1 MLEDKIINEI
11 CAVIRSLFSF
21 ELGEREAQISKS
33 DDKAHGDYSTSLSF
47 KIAKQLGRNPKEI
60 AEEIARELDK
70 TGRFE
75 KVEALSGFVNL
86 FIKKEEYFDELNNI
100 LAQKEH
106 FGDLELFKN
115 ERILVEFISA
125 NPTGPLTLANGRG
138 GFAGDVL
145 ANLLAK
151 AGAEVERE
159 YYVNDG
165 GNQVKILGNSVLY
178 LHEPGSL
185 EEEIYKGGYIED
197 WAEKHEDLLE
207 EYKARPYELGLIIS
221 KDILAKMIKP
231 SVSKMG
237 IKYDNF
243 FSEKEMIE
251 RGEVE
256 EAISKLREYNHT
268 KEEDEALWFK
278 TTEFGDDKDRVLV
291 KADGEKTYFANDV
304 AYHYDKLYKRGF
316 DKLVNFW
323 GADHHGY
330 VGRMQ
335 AAISAMGCPGKLDIV
350 IMQLVRLLQ
359 KGQEVRM
366 SKRKGTYITMDDLLE
381 LIGGDEKEASDVARF
396 FFLMYSFNT
405 HMDFNLDL
413 AKEHSEKNP
422 VFYVKY
428 AHARLS
434 GILRN
439 SEALSLPKANLGLL
453 AAPEEKDLIKE
464 LISLPSLVESIV
476 TKEDYPVHQLT
487 YYSREIASKFH
498 AFYDKCRVIDEGNL
512 ELTAARIELVKA
524 TQIVL
529 GIVLRDLLGV
539 DAPERM

>member
-1 MLEDKIINEI
+1 MLEDKIIDQIKKAINDLFGLDLEFNEI
-11 CAVIRSLFSF
+11 QVARSND
-21 ELGEREAQISKS
+21 KS
-33 DDKAHGDYSTSLSF
+33 HGDYSTNLCF
-47 KIAKQLGRNPKEI
+47 KIANKIGKSPAETAEIVSAELGKSS
-60 AEEIARELDK
+60 D
-70 TGRFE
+70 FE
-75 KVEALSGFVNL
+75 KVEPLNGFINIFL
-86 FIKKEEYFDELNNI
+86 KKDVYFDELSEI
-100 LAQKEH
+100 LTQKEH
-106 FGDLELFKN
+106 FGDLEILKGQK
-115 ERILVEFISA
+115 ILVEFISA

-151 AGAEVERE
+151 AGASVERE

-165 GNQVKILGNSVLY
+165 GNQVKILGDSVLFVG
-178 LHEPGSL
+178 EPG
-185 EEEIYKGGYIED
+185 EPKDIYKGEYIEI
-197 WAEKHEDLLE
+197 WANENKKLIEGH
-207 EYKARPYELGLIIS
+207 KNKSFELGLFAS
-221 KDILAKMIKP
+221 KDILEKMIQP
-231 SVSKMG
+231 SVTKMG
-237 IKYDNF
+237 ISFDRY
-243 FSEKEMIE
+243 FSEKEMID

-256 EAISKLREYNHT
+256 EAIAKLKEFNHT
-268 KEEDEALWFK
+268 KEEDGALWFK

-304 AYHYDKLYKRGF
+304 AYHYDKLYKRDF
-316 DKLVNFW
+316 DQLIDFW

-335 AAISAMGCPGKLDIV
+335 AAISAMGCPGKLQIV

-359 KGQEVRM
+359 GGQEVRM
-366 SKRKGTYITMDDLLE
+366 SKRKGTYVTMDDLLE
-381 LIGGDEKEASDVARF
+381 LIGGNEREASDVARF

-428 AHARLS
+428 AYARLS

-439 SEALSLPKANLGLL
+439 AEELSLPKANFDLL
-453 AAPEEKDLIKE
+453 KSPEELDLIKE
-464 LISLPSLVESIV
+464 LISLPSLIENII

-498 AFYDKCRVIDEGNL
+498 SFYDKCRVIDESDL
-512 ELTAARIELVKA
+512 ELTSARIELVKA

-529 GIVLRDLLGV
+529 GITLRDLLGI